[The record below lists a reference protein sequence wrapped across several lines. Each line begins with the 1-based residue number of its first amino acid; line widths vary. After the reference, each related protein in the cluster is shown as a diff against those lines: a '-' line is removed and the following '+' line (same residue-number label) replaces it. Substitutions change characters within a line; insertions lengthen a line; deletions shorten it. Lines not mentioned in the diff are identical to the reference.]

1 MRGKATILVLLALLI
16 ISTATAKAGEVLFQY
31 STIKALL
38 VGFYEGHLTTG
49 ELKKHGNLGLGTFN
63 SLDGEMVVLDG
74 QVYQVKADGKV
85 YVAPDMVKTPFASV
99 TFFSPKQTFPLKKVA
114 TLKELSRI
122 LDEALPS
129 RNLFY
134 AVKMEG
140 RFSWV
145 KARSVPRQTRP
156 FPPLAQAVEQQAVF
170 RFTEVEGT
178 MLGFR
183 CPAFVKGVNVPE
195 WHLHFLTKDRT
206 AGGHVLDCSLEN
218 LTAQIDPIHKLTL
231 ILPEDR
237 EFYRLNLDQDKARE
251 LQKVER

>member
-1 MRGKATILVLLALLI
+1 
-16 ISTATAKAGEVLFQY
+16 
-31 STIKALL
+31 
-38 VGFYEGHLTTG
+38 
-49 ELKKHGNLGLGTFN
+49 
-63 SLDGEMVVLDG
+63 
-74 QVYQVKADGKV
+74 
-85 YVAPDMVKTPFASV
+85 
-99 TFFSPKQTFPLKKVA
+99 
-114 TLKELSRI
+114 
-122 LDEALPS
+122 
-129 RNLFY
+129 
-134 AVKMEG
+134 
-140 RFSWV
+140 
-145 KARSVPRQTRP
+145 
-156 FPPLAQAVEQQAVF
+156 
-170 RFTEVEGT
+170 